1 MPTTPPVPTRR
12 GTRDERGSIIV
23 SVGVMMVL
31 TLLSA
36 AVVARTV
43 AGMKSA
49 RQGQD
54 FSAALA
60 AADAGVSDAL
70 FRIDQLGSASAT
82 AFCVGPNPACT
93 VQAVPG
99 APGVEYSA
107 QRISS
112 NSYRIRSKGT
122 VNGQLHAVEAIV
134 TRAFDY
140 PYAIFT
146 RVSLSFNGNT
156 GNYNAVT
163 GVGPIQT
170 VDASNNVV
178 LDPQPVVA
186 SNGQISCH
194 GSTSPAAR
202 QNYYRGGGT
211 NCANSELLDGAYNP
225 KDPTTTCP
233 APANVP
239 PTPCRPANAA
249 ACPAVNGTL
258 PGSLLPGAYSC
269 TQADLAPGTTLR
281 FPSVFTVGSGAANGG
296 VVELFVIPTNGTS
309 ITVSIADAIVNQGG
323 DASRLRVYLAGGRID
338 PGNGA
343 HSGDFTGIL
352 YAPSAA
358 EVNPSCGADWRG
370 SLVLQAFTCN
380 GGPHLQVR
388 YDTRIRSVV
397 SSSWSVTD
405 YTEIPSNRV
414 TLP

>member
-1 MPTTPPVPTRR
+1 VTDPTPERHVR
-12 GTRDERGSIIV
+12 RDERGSMIV
-23 SVGVMMVL
+23 SVGVIMVL

-36 AVVARTV
+36 AVVTRTV
-43 AGMKSA
+43 VGMKST

-70 FRIDQLGSASAT
+70 FRIDQLGGAGAT
-82 AFCVGPNPACT
+82 AFCVGPNPSCT

-99 APGVEYSA
+99 APGVQYSA
-107 QRISS
+107 QRMST

-122 VNGQLHAVEAIV
+122 VNGQPHAVEAIV

-146 RVSLSFNGNT
+146 RVSLTFNGNT
-156 GNYNAVT
+156 GNYNLTT

-170 VDASNNVV
+170 VDAANNVV
-178 LDPQPVVA
+178 LDPMPVVA

-194 GSTSPAAR
+194 GSSSPAAR

-211 NCANSELLDGAYNP
+211 NCTNGELIDGTYNP
-225 KDPTTTCP
+225 KDPSPSCP
-233 APANVP
+233 AAANVP
-239 PTPCRPANAA
+239 PTPCKPATASP
-249 ACPAVNGTL
+249 CPAVGGTL
-258 PGSLLPGAYSC
+258 PASLLPGVYACSQ
-269 TQADLAPGTTLR
+269 TDLAPGTTLR
-281 FPSVFTVGSGAANGG
+281 FPSVFTVASGAANNGN
-296 VVELFVIPTNGTS
+296 VEIFVIPTNGTS
-309 ITVSIADAIVNQGG
+309 LTVSIADALVNQGG
-323 DASRLRVYLAGGRID
+323 DASKLRVYLAGGRID

-358 EVNPSCGADWRG
+358 EVNPSCGANWRG
-370 SLVLQAFTCN
+370 SLVLQVFTCN

-388 YDTRIRSVV
+388 YDSRMRNVV

-414 TLP
+414 SLP